1 MEAGGGSTVLAIA
14 EKGGVPLAET
24 QRDMTPLQRQVL
36 TLALKERQE
45 KIEEEAP
52 NNAGNSGGVGTRN
65 ARSGGK
71 MSGET
76 VQYVNENA

>member
-1 MEAGGGSTVLAIA
+1 
-14 EKGGVPLAET
+14 
-24 QRDMTPLQRQVL
+24 MTPLQRQVL

-52 NNAGNSGGVGTRN
+52 NNSGGIGARN
-65 ARSGGK
+65 SRAGGGK